1 MATVGEAISRARKDS
16 GISQKELARRI
27 KKEDGSPISPQYLN
41 DIERDRRN
49 PPSDHLIEQFA
60 ELVGV
65 PRDVL
70 YHQAGEVPKDL
81 RETDADEERVV
92 EAWTAFRRAWRGK
105 QT

>member
-1 MATVGEAISRARKDS
+1 MTFGKTISEARKRA
-16 GISQKELARRI
+16 GLSQRELAALVT
-27 KKEDGSPISPQYLN
+27 KEDGRPISPQYLN